1 MAILVYKYGL
11 LAPSQGEDVVR
22 EQMRLA
28 HRYRNVRVEIER
40 GRRAAVRDA
49 EIASGLHD
57 AKVTLDAA
65 KASLDAA
72 LAAAAAERAATGARK
87 ASWVIGDAV
96 KSARAA
102 VSAASKAFTAKRS
115 SVRDAVAA
123 ETDRITAIANEAK
136 KSARAHSGVYW
147 GTYFL
152 VDAAAEQSF
161 GDTPT
166 WHRGAPC
173 DPEFLRWSGEGR
185 IGIHIQD
192 GADAN
197 DLDGSTLVRVMPPTP
212 PPSELARWARK
223 RERLG
228 DPNWMPREGK
238 GAANARDLWLRVG
251 SDGRAPVWSVF
262 PMILH
267 RPIPAGARIKG
278 ATVQVKRIGTREEW
292 SALLTI
298 DVPDESRVE
307 SCGAGGAVAVHFG
320 WRAMGDRGIRVA
332 VVLDEHGTREEV
344 FLGTDAIASLRVAD
358 GIESVRDKAMLGVL
372 KVLAP
377 AVRSAVAGMP
387 ERLARDASTLHAW
400 RSPDRLRGFVRA
412 WDAAG
417 APGGNANC
425 VDAVAMREHTPE
437 PARSRLPQENTVR
450 AFALAWERHDRH
462 LCDYAAGQRV
472 GAQRARRERYR
483 ILAARIART
492 YGVLVLDDADRSKLA
507 RREKGPTGEDTTIDR
522 AQSNRVLAAVSELE
536 GALKDAFHS
545 RGGVTKEVPAAGET
559 VTCNT
564 CRSCMEVGLELL
576 VQCRTCDVF
585 MDQDYNAV
593 RNKLDAW
600 RERFGSAQT
609 SGAARNAAE
618 PLADSVPAQSK
629 WTKRKAKR
637 AEKTAA
643 SNAARNGV

>member
-1 MAILVYKYGL
+1 MIFVYRYGILP
-11 LAPSQGEDVVR
+11 PSQGDEAAR
-22 EQMRLA
+22 EQLRLA
-28 HRYRNVRVEIER
+28 HKYRNARIEIER
-40 GRRAAVRDA
+40 NRRAAVR
-49 EIASGLHD
+49 EVEVASGLRD
-57 AKVTLDAA
+57 ALVALDAA
-65 KASLDAA
+65 KATLDAA
-72 LAAAAAERAATGARK
+72 LAAAAAERAETGARR
-87 ASWVIGDAV
+87 ASGAVDEAV
-96 KSARAA
+96 KSARAT
-102 VSAASKAFTAKRS
+102 VNVASKAFSAKRAE
-115 SVRDAVAA
+115 VRDAVGIETERLYAA
-123 ETDRITAIANEAK
+123 ACEEK
-136 KSARAHSGVYW
+136 KKRRSESGVYW
-147 GTYFL
+147 GTYHL

-161 GDTPT
+161 GETPM
-166 WHRGAPC
+166 WDRGAPC

-185 IGIHIQD
+185 IGVHVG

-251 SDGRAPVWSVF
+251 SDGRAPVWAVF

-536 GALKDAFHS
+536 GALKDAFRS

-564 CRSCMEVGLELL
+564 CRNCMDVGLELL

-585 MDQDYNAV
+585 MDQDHNAV
-593 RNKLDAW
+593 KNKLDAW
-600 RERFGSAQT
+600 RGRSAQAE
-609 SGAARNAAE
+609 GAVSEGGGTIAECVAAT
-618 PLADSVPAQSK
+618 SK
-629 WTKRKAKR
+629 WAKRKAKR
-637 AEKTAA
+637 AAKA
-643 SNAARNGV
+643 SGGGDDRSGV